1 MIKRDLKS
9 FTQREKELFLGH
21 VVTWGA
27 IISAFVLA
35 VVLSPV
41 VAAEQDEATA
51 TIRADADSDIV
62 MSDKG

>member
-1 MIKRDLKS
+1 MIKRDLNS
-9 FTQREKELFLGH
+9 FTRREKELFLGH
-21 VVTWGA
+21 LVTWGA

-41 VAAEQDEATA
+41 VAAEQDEPAA
-51 TIRADADSDIV
+51 TIRADADTDIV